1 MTVGRLVVVDTN
13 VVVSGLISSGR
24 GSPSARILDEMLQG
38 RLRYVLSVPLLTEYR
53 AVLLR
58 PRIRRFHGRSEAEVD
73 RILTRLVENGAVRE
87 PNPTTTRAPD
97 PGDGHLWELL
107 EAGDSSGARDL
118 FNQILPLINLE
129 RLLGVAIYKEVMRRR
144 GVIATNAVRG
154 PIGQLD
160 RYDIAALDA
169 ILERVEPLFTI

>member
-38 RLRYVLSVPLLTEYR
+38 RLRYGLSVPLLTEYR

-107 EAGDSSGARDL
+107 EAVPEAVLVTGDQAL
-118 FNQILPLINLE
+118 
-129 RLLGVAIYKEVMRRR
+129 
-144 GVIATNAVRG
+144 
-154 PIGQLD
+154 
-160 RYDIAALDA
+160 LDA
-169 ILERVEPLFTI
+169 PPPGRSVLAPRSFVALP